1 MNAQDRLLEYGGR
14 LLGEPL
20 TPITWHCGHADT
32 VVLRASSAN
41 HPSVI
46 IKIHRG
52 EMRHTQE
59 VRAYQDWLPQLGDG
73 VPRLVEFGDDPP
85 GIAITAVPGVALADC
100 HLSIADEQDAYAAAG
115 ALLAKLHA
123 AAPQIHDP
131 QFPGWLAERGRQWL
145 HRAGDRISAADRRS
159 AERKLDELADVT
171 PPPLV
176 PCHLDLTP
184 RNLIR
189 DIDGTIRLIDFEH
202 SRHDLAARDLVRL
215 TTRVWRQRPDLE
227 EAFRSTYGAHTDGE
241 RHLIECCTAID
252 NASSLATRIPTATV
266 ISAP

>member
-1 MNAQDRLLEYGGR
+1 MNSQDILLDYGRR

-20 TPITWHCGHADT
+20 TPIAWHRGHADT
-32 VVLRASSAN
+32 VVLRASSAS

-46 IKIHRG
+46 IKIHRA
-52 EMRHTQE
+52 EMRHVQE
-59 VRAYQDWLPQLGDG
+59 VRAYQDWLPQLGDA

-85 GIAITAVPGVALADC
+85 GIAITTIPGLALADC
-100 HLSIADEQDAYAAAG
+100 HLSVAEERDAYAAAG
-115 ALLAKLHA
+115 ALLAKLHT
-123 AAPQIHDP
+123 AAPEIHDP
-131 QFPGWLAERGRQWL
+131 QFTGWLAERGRHWL
-145 HRAGDRISAADRRS
+145 SRAGGRISAADRRS

-189 DIDGTIRLIDFEH
+189 DTDGTIRLIDFEH

-215 TTRVWRQRPDLE
+215 TTRVWHERPDLE
-227 EAFRSTYGAHTDGE
+227 QAFRSTYGAPTDGE
-241 RHLIECCTAID
+241 RHLIECCQAID
-252 NASSLATRIPTATV
+252 HASSLATGIPTTAV
-266 ISAP
+266 V

>member
-1 MNAQDRLLEYGGR
+1 MNAQDILLAYGRR

-20 TPITWHCGHADT
+20 TPIAWHSGHAGT
-32 VVLRASSAN
+32 VVLRAGCAS

-46 IKIHRG
+46 VKIHRG
-52 EMRHTQE
+52 EVRHAQE
-59 VRAYQDWLPQLGDG
+59 VRAYQDWLPQLGDD

-85 GIAITAVPGVALADC
+85 GIAITTIPGVALADC
-100 HLSIADEQDAYAAAG
+100 HLSVADEQAAYAAAG
-115 ALLAKLHA
+115 ALLTKLHA
-123 AAPQIHDP
+123 AAPEIHDP

-145 HRAGDRISAADRRS
+145 HRAGDRISTADRRS
-159 AERKLDELADVT
+159 AQRKLDELAAVT

-189 DIDGTIRLIDFEH
+189 DTDGTIRLIDFEH

-215 TTRVWRQRPDLE
+215 TTRVWHQRPDLE
-227 EAFRSTYGAHTDGE
+227 EAFRSTYGAATDE
-241 RHLIECCTAID
+241 QRHLIECCAAID
-252 NASSLATRIPTATV
+252 YASGLATGTPTATV
-266 ISAP
+266 V